1 MRPEQPATW
10 AARSIKRSLV
20 FSWNILR
27 GLVVKVVISNKRD
40 KLVPVMRLTTLA
52 SNDVIKSMRAR

>member
-1 MRPEQPATW
+1 
-10 AARSIKRSLV
+10 
-20 FSWNILR
+20 
-27 GLVVKVVISNKRD
+27 VKVVISNKRD